1 MSDTTARLA
10 LPMIQ
15 PSQAQK
21 HVTHNDA
28 LLILDVA
35 TQLVVQDF
43 EAITPPAS
51 PDDGA
56 LYALGS
62 TPQDV
67 WTDQGGKLALWWDG
81 QWRFF
86 DPQDGWRAGLSG
98 SAEIFVRHSGA
109 WVSQEIVT
117 DNLEAVGV
125 NTTAD
130 STNRLSVRAEQ
141 TLLTHEG
148 AGHRLTLNKASA
160 ADSAEIV
167 FQSNWSGRTVFALDS
182 GDKLVLKLSAD
193 GSNWVNALTWDLAT
207 GHMGVGIWSA
217 ARPAHIADALRIEPG
232 PEPSNPGAGDIYFDG
247 ATSKLRCHDGTI
259 WQDLF

>member
-1 MSDTTARLA
+1 MSDTTARLG
-10 LPMIQ
+10 LPLIQ

-35 TQLVVQDF
+35 TQLVVQSF
-43 EAITPPAS
+43 EAVTPPES

-62 TPQDV
+62 SPQDA
-67 WTDQGGKLALWWDG
+67 WSDQAGKLALWWDS
-81 QWRFF
+81 QWRYFE
-86 DPQDGWRAGLSG
+86 PQEGWRAILSG
-98 SAEIFVRHSGA
+98 SAQIRIRQGGG
-109 WVSQEIVT
+109 WVSPEIDT
-117 DNLEAVGV
+117 NNLESVGV

-130 STNRLSVRAEQ
+130 STNRLAVRAEQ

-148 AGHRLTLNKASA
+148 AGHRLTLNKASE

-167 FQSNWSGRTVFALDS
+167 FQTNWSGRAVFALDT
-182 GDKLVLKLSAD
+182 GDKLALKLSAD
-193 GSNWVNALTWDLAT
+193 GSNWVNAMTWDLAT

-217 ARPAHIADALRIEPG
+217 ARPAHISDALRIEPG
-232 PEPSNPGAGDIYFDG
+232 SEPSNPAAGDIYFDST
-247 ATSKLRCHDGTI
+247 TSKLRCHDGTI
-259 WQDLF
+259 WQDVF